1 MSQKTHTNQTGES
14 IDACELTTSERN
26 RYFHGKLMTARD
38 MAAEQTYHRRLFTRR
53 SRYVTGYGVVDGL
66 GAEVER
72 VDDGLAVTVE
82 PGYAID
88 CCGRPVVVA
97 KETTVRI
104 GTEEF
109 PESDRL
115 GLFIE
120 YAECVTESV
129 PIPGSEDACEREC
142 AYNRVIET
150 FDLRVEGVERDG
162 RPAKPVPP
170 VDFPERERFDVDEDG
185 TDRAEELRAQIDAIR
200 ERRERVLEGGDE
212 ERAEELRHRAEELQ
226 RVLES
231 VGDAEDGEEVSTVD
245 EIDRYHPELTRIART
260 WDTGEELP
268 VGCVPNGTHSVY
280 LGSFSQPSEETETVD
295 LAFRPR
301 VYTNDMLYSAI
312 TGHTADFG
320 NPHDVTAGQTGA
332 LISVKG
338 VENPGGD
345 VDLASPD
352 ENVSFT
358 TDPDDVGEH
367 TVGLSVPGLDDLE
380 EEVRAHVEDTDNPH
394 EVTAEQTGG
403 LASVKGVENPG
414 GDVDLA
420 SPDRTV
426 SVTTDT
432 DEVGEHTVGLS
443 VPGLADI
450 DDGLQSHLEDT
461 DNPHEVTAAQ
471 TGALESVAGV
481 AGDEGGNL
489 DLASPDETVSIT
501 RGDGAGGDHTVGLS
515 VTGLAELEERVS
527 ELERRH
533 REDVQRLTERIVRTE
548 HYVMERSVWCKCGS
562 LNVLLRRLT
571 ENDIGRPREVIG
583 EIRERAEEF
592 LTSFDVGER
601 VEPNDYFEYIRDVI
615 EMQEELIEQLDPHT
629 TDDDLRRVRKAVE
642 ELRIAFEE
650 RDEENVLPVA
660 VAQNEA
666 CKAFECVRVVPPIR

>member
-1 MSQKTHTNQTGES
+1 MSQKTHTNPTGES

-53 SRYVTGYGVVDGL
+53 SRHVTGYGVVDGL
-66 GAEVER
+66 EAEVER

-88 CCGRPVVVA
+88 CCGRPVVVS

-109 PESDRL
+109 PGSDRL

-150 FDLRVEGVERDG
+150 FDLRVEGVESDD

-170 VDFPERERFDVDEDG
+170 VDFPDRDGFGVDEDG
-185 TDRAEELRAQIDAIR
+185 TERAEELRTEIDEIL
-200 ERRERVLEGGDE
+200 ERRERLLEEGDE
-212 ERAEELRHRAEELQ
+212 ERAEELRHRAEELE
-226 RVLES
+226 RDLES
-231 VGDAEDGEEVSTVD
+231 LEESGETEGGTTVD
-245 EIDRYHPELTRIART
+245 GIDRYHPELTRIART
-260 WDTGEELP
+260 WDTGAEFP

-295 LAFRPR
+295 VAFRPR

-312 TGHTADFG
+312 TGHTTDFG

-352 ENVSFT
+352 GNVSFT

-367 TVGLSVPGLDDLE
+367 TVGLSVPGL
-380 EEVRAHVEDTDNPH
+380 A
-394 EVTAEQTGG
+394 
-403 LASVKGVENPG
+403 
-414 GDVDLA
+414 DV
-420 SPDRTV
+420 
-426 SVTTDT
+426 
-432 DEVGEHTVGLS
+432 
-443 VPGLADI
+443 
-450 DDGLQSHLEDT
+450 DDGLQAHLGDT

-481 AGDEGGNL
+481 GGDDDGNL

-501 RGDGAGGDHTVGLS
+501 RGDDAGGDHTVGLS

-527 ELERRH
+527 ELEARH
-533 REDVQRLTERIVRTE
+533 RRDIERITDRLIRVE
-548 HYVMERSVWCKCGS
+548 HYVMERSVWGMCSSFG
-562 LNVLLRRLT
+562 VVFRRFDNQQT
-571 ENDIGRPREVIG
+571 AARVI
-583 EIRERAEEF
+583 RAALEF
-592 LTSFDVGER
+592 LGRHDAGER
-601 VEPNDYFEYIRDVI
+601 IQPEEYFDYLVGVLELQQQLLAELERNAGPQPRV
-615 EMQEELIEQLDPHT
+615 QVALEELGNAIE
-629 TDDDLRRVRKAVE
+629 R
-642 ELRIAFEE
+642 
-650 RDEENVLPVA
+650 RDEENVLPA
-660 VAQNEA
+660 AAAQN
-666 CKAFECVRVVPPIR
+666 KARKLFECVHPLVIE